1 MGKIIRLES
10 TITRSARVMQLEGL
24 FDMDAE
30 KNSVTEIEMNIP
42 DLTTRDWNIGLIVGP
57 SGAGKS
63 TVAREMFPEK
73 LRDTENMVWS
83 KDKAIIDDFPADM
96 AMREV
101 TQLLSSVGFSSPRAW
116 LRPYNALSNGEQF
129 RVTIARV
136 LAENADLSVVDEFTS
151 VIDRTVAQIGSH
163 AIASTVRKRGQKF
176 VAVGCHYDIQ
186 EWLQPDWIYEPHTG
200 KFTWGSVQPRPQV
213 KLEIIWAK
221 YEAWHT
227 FARHHYLD
235 ASLNKAAYVY
245 VGLINDQPACLAAVL
260 PMPNAHVRN
269 ARRFSRNVV
278 LPDFQGIGLGKYFLD
293 AIGAGLV
300 AQGLAVYATASH
312 PAQVHNFN
320 KSPNWEMIRQPS
332 RVAKQGTTSSL
343 SSRMGVSRARLTS
356 SFRYRGEPDFEL
368 AQVLAPLP
376 KK

>member
-1 MGKIIRLES
+1 MGKVIRLES
-10 TITRSARVMQLEGL
+10 TITRTPRVMQLEGL
-24 FDMDAE
+24 FDMDSE

-42 DLTTRDWNIGLIVGP
+42 DLGTRDWNIGLIVGP

-63 TVAREMFPEK
+63 TIAREMFPEK

-83 KDKAIIDDFPADM
+83 EDKAIIDDFPQDLP
-96 AMREV
+96 MRDV

-116 LRPYNALSNGEQF
+116 LRPYKALSNGEQF

-136 LAENADLSVVDEFTS
+136 LAENKDLSVVDEFTS
-151 VIDRTVAQIGSH
+151 VIDRTVAQIGSY
-163 AIASTVRKRGQKF
+163 AIANTVRKRGQKF

-200 KFTWGSVQPRPQV
+200 TFTWGSVQPRPQV
-213 KLEIIWAK
+213 EIEIVWAK

-235 ASLNKAAYVY
+235 ANLNKTAYVY
-245 VGLINDQPACLAAVL
+245 VGLVKGQPACLVAVL
-260 PMPNAHVRN
+260 PLPNAHVRN
-269 ARRFSRNVV
+269 ARRISRNVV
-278 LPDFQGIGLGKYFLD
+278 LPDYQGIGLGKEFVS
-293 AIGAGLV
+293 AISAGLV
-300 AQGLAVYATASH
+300 AQGLVVYITTNH
-312 PAQVHNFN
+312 PAQVHNLN
-320 KSPNWEMIRQPS
+320 KSPNWEMIRMPS
-332 RVAKQGTTSSL
+332 RVAKQGKTSSL
-343 SSRMGVSRARLTS
+343 TSRMGVSRARLTS
-356 SFRYRGEPDFEL
+356 SFRYRGEPNMEI